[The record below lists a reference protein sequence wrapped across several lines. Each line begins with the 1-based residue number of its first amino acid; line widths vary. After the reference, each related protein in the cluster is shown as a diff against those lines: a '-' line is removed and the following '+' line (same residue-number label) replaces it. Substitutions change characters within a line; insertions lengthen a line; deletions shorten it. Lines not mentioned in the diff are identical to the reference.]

1 MGEDSEKVF
10 RHGIIYR
17 GSQERNSKVENMNL
31 ETRGSA
37 RTVNRGSLPCIAN
50 RKNGDTVE

>member
-1 MGEDSEKVF
+1 
-10 RHGIIYR
+10 
-17 GSQERNSKVENMNL
+17 L

-50 RKNGDTVE
+50 RKNGDTVEWRDNDLERSDFRRSWGISLQK